1 MASSCRCAST
11 AASPRHP
18 SFSPQRRMK
27 SEREQLHECCLKKL
41 VRPLT
46 QNPSLLVVIY
56 VRFIRQFAQ
65 HLLQTLNRVRYVVD
79 RFEML
84 AYDPINC
91 KSRSHKLQ
99 SVMSARYTRVRGIL
113 TLIAADTAFFH
124 KPLAN
129 VAFAHSRTSGAGIGE
144 SRVSCSVGTSSCGVA
159 FEAAS
164 PPLPGA
170 ERHR

>member
-11 AASPRHP
+11 AASPSRP

-27 SEREQLHECCLKKL
+27 PRIDQSHQCHLKL
-41 VRPLT
+41 RTLRLT
-46 QNPSLLVVIY
+46 KNPFRLFVMY
-56 VRFIRQFAQ
+56 VRFIRQFAH
-65 HLLQTLNRVRYVVD
+65 HLLQTLNRIRYVVD
-79 RFEML
+79 HFETF

-99 SVMSARYTRVRGIL
+99 SVMSARHTRVRGIL